1 MSPLEATKG
10 QPEKSLIRHG
20 ASCELQKESCHLW
33 KAIGVAALGLRFA
46 SHWAT
51 AGCCGVRLETRN
63 WMWEVSHMKRAESIC
78 DEFNCSQTS
87 WIWMIMINY
96 IYIYTR
102 VHVYVDKTL

>member
-1 MSPLEATKG
+1 MEATVSPLEATKG

-51 AGCCGVRLETRN
+51 AGVLRCEAGNTQLDVGGFPHETRRI
-63 WMWEVSHMKRAESIC
+63 H
-78 DEFNCSQTS
+78 
-87 WIWMIMINY
+87 
-96 IYIYTR
+96 
-102 VHVYVDKTL
+102 L